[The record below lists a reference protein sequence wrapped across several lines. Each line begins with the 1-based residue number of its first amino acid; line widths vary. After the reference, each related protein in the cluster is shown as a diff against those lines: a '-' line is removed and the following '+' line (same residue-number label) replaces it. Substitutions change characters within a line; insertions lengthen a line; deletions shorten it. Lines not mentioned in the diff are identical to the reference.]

1 MTGPQDT
8 SPWAS
13 DEPRLRGGVD
23 RLLELTFG
31 PRQSHA
37 DCGQRRAR
45 AFLKLS
51 SQSGGDDAGTAGSAE
66 GRMDNPGLALRYDSS
81 LASSHTTVAN
91 ALPQRQGRLSGAS
104 LWLGAGFP
112 T

>member
-8 SPWAS
+8 SSWAS

-31 PRQSHA
+31 PRQSHT

-45 AFLKLS
+45 APLKLS

-66 GRMDNPGLALRYDSS
+66 GQITQVWRCDRIPHWGRRTQLSPMPSPNDRGGFPE
-81 LASSHTTVAN
+81 LAS
-91 ALPQRQGRLSGAS
+91 G
-104 LWLGAGFP
+104 
-112 T
+112 